1 MKNFNAFSATVNEL
15 GLHEQLML
23 KGGKSARK
31 GGNSRGCCRKGHLH
45 SPSTVFSC
53 IVSRRWLQR
62 CDCSDAV
69 AAMRLQ
75 DSKSSRFATPG
86 GAFSTELCCA
96 CAALVHAPLLPH
108 FYRPLPAG
116 CITDASMHKHRR
128 VSSDASPSSSH
139 FASCTQCVQTP
150 GECARRSL
158 TGRSLDDPIQLRY
171 DIWLQQLE
179 AEARGGHSKFAFLH
193 SRAPW
198 MDLVSFACIADGPMA
213 PPA

>member
-31 GGNSRGCCRKGHLH
+31 GGNPRGRCRKGQLH
-45 SPSTVFSC
+45 SPSTVCSC
-53 IVSRRWLQR
+53 ILSRRWFG
-62 CDCSDAV
+62 DV
-69 AAMRLQ
+69 IAAMRLQ

-96 CAALVHAPLLPH
+96 YAALVHAPLLPH
-108 FYRPLPAG
+108 FCRPLPAA

-150 GECARRSL
+150 SECARRSL

-213 PPA
+213 LPA

>member
-1 MKNFNAFSATVNEL
+1 MVAA
-15 GLHEQLML
+15 M
-23 KGGKSARK
+23 R
-31 GGNSRGCCRKGHLH
+31 
-45 SPSTVFSC
+45 
-53 IVSRRWLQR
+53 LQR
-62 CDCSDAV
+62 CGCSDAV

-116 CITDASMHKHRR
+116 CITDAFIHKHRR

-150 GECARRSL
+150 SECARRSL

-179 AEARGGHSKFAFLH
+179 AEARGGHSKFAFWVCERGGVSNSSLETYGLH
-193 SRAPW
+193 LTSEKLRPIFGRSSKPVHGLIGAPK
-198 MDLVSFACIADGPMA
+198 
-213 PPA
+213 PAWPCQICWGSTK

>member
-1 MKNFNAFSATVNEL
+1 MRLQRCDCSDAIAA
-15 GLHEQLML
+15 M
-23 KGGKSARK
+23 R
-31 GGNSRGCCRKGHLH
+31 
-45 SPSTVFSC
+45 
-53 IVSRRWLQR
+53 LQR

-116 CITDASMHKHRR
+116 CITDASIHKHRR

-150 GECARRSL
+150 SECARRSL